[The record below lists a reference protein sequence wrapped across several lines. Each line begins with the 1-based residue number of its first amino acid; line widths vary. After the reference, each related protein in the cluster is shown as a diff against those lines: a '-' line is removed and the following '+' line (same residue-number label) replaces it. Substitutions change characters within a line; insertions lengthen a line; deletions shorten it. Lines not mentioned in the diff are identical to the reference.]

1 MKKFLRLI
9 VICFTTM
16 PFLSNAYSCDRFL
29 QKYKTECDIQN
40 RYLKLKAGFK
50 KHNVDIDFLTEF
62 RAIRFIA
69 RRDMKRT
76 IKEKPKGFLTWD
88 IYSPA
93 PKTWLK
99 WEEGNFHRSI
109 VSAEMQCLS
118 NKGKGWKF
126 STASLEKL
134 HEKTIGGGL
143 AGPMEKIPIVKGLF
157 PKPGEIR
164 KRGHANSGFMVRK
177 WMKRPLNKQE
187 VGLIK
192 NFELKDKD
200 GNPLVRTTM
209 LFQIPD
215 VGNYIKKYSKTS
227 RFGSFLSK
235 KFRGQAY
242 GQVGYLRSKRVP
254 YEMARLFK
262 HINEAIRFYKT
273 GKRTSGDSDFD
284 DFDYKRTPL
293 QVVADLQ
300 RRYIAIHPFHEGNG
314 RMSRFIQ
321 DMLLQLFK
329 LPPSP
334 AGDLQSDV
342 LTTNA
347 VYRKE
352 TVEAFKLA
360 MTNLESCLKQYDKG
374 GKVEPRCTHMYEAH
388 SSESESIKADK
399 NKFLKVFNDSISKI
413 KSSEKT
419 KCIGKSKLQSL

>member
-1 MKKFLRLI
+1 MRKISIFSFCLIFCFLLQPLKA
-9 VICFTTM
+9 CDD
-16 PFLSNAYSCDRFL
+16 FLK
-29 QKYKTECDIQN
+29 KYKTECDIQN
-40 RYLKLKAGFK
+40 RYLKLKAGFE
-50 KHNVDIDFLTEF
+50 KHGVDVDFITEF

-76 IKEKPKGFLTWD
+76 IEKKPGGFLTWD
-88 IYSPA
+88 IYDPA

-118 NKGKGWKF
+118 DKGKGWKF
-126 STASLEKL
+126 STASLAKL
-134 HEKTIGGGL
+134 HKKTIGGGL
-143 AGPMEKIPIVKGLF
+143 AGPMEKIPLVEKLF
-157 PKPGEIR
+157 PKPGEVR
-164 KRGHANSGFMVRK
+164 RRGHANSGFMVQK
-177 WMKRPLNKQE
+177 WMKRPLTKE
-187 VGLIK
+187 EYSLIK

-209 LFQIPD
+209 LFRQP
-215 VGNYIKKYSKTS
+215 NLKKYLNRFSEKSKLAS
-227 RFGSFLSK
+227 YLSK
-235 KFRGQAY
+235 KFKGGAV
-242 GQVGYLRSKRVP
+242 GQVGYLRSKQVP

-273 GKRTSGDSDFD
+273 GKKTRGDSDFN
-284 DFDYKRTPL
+284 DFDYKRNPL
-293 QVVADLQ
+293 QLVADLQ

-321 DMLLQLFK
+321 DMLLSLFN
-329 LPPSP
+329 LPASP

-347 VYRKE
+347 IYRKE

-360 MTNLESCLKQYDKG
+360 MTNLETCLKQYDKG

-388 SSESESIKADK
+388 SSESDSIKASK
-399 NKFLKVFNDSISKI
+399 AKFYKTFKDSIASI
-413 KSSEKT
+413 KSSEKPS
-419 KCIGKSKLQSL
+419 CISREKLKSL